1 MHLLRRDHR
10 PGDFGKPI
18 LAEPEVNGIGF
29 FSEGIMIAVGEKA
42 HKRTLPWVFEDRGHR
57 EEDEKMKWNRLF
69 ICFLM
74 VILFATSSV
83 GCHPKIDTMSKAEK
97 VFIKMVDRTASKLD
111 LKEDQ
116 KIGLEKLKI
125 DIHKNF
131 QDGRTEKRESMLRI
145 KEEGIKG
152 SADIQKM
159 TSLLQ
164 GSIKDESQRINRA
177 FDLMLG
183 FQKNL
188 NEDQK
193 KKLSQMISDW
203 VAKWD

>member
-1 MHLLRRDHR
+1 
-10 PGDFGKPI
+10 
-18 LAEPEVNGIGF
+18 
-29 FSEGIMIAVGEKA
+29 
-42 HKRTLPWVFEDRGHR
+42 
-57 EEDEKMKWNRLF
+57 
-69 ICFLM
+69 M
-74 VILFATSSV
+74 VILFAALSV

-116 KIGLEKLKI
+116 KIVLERLKT

-131 QDGRTEKRESMLRI
+131 QEGRVEKRESMLRI
-145 KEEGIKG
+145 KEEGIKENPE
-152 SADIQKM
+152 IQKM

-164 GSIKDESQRINRA
+164 ESFKDETQRINQA
-177 FDLMLG
+177 FDLMVG

-193 KKLSQMISDW
+193 KKLGKMISDW

>member
-1 MHLLRRDHR
+1 
-10 PGDFGKPI
+10 
-18 LAEPEVNGIGF
+18 
-29 FSEGIMIAVGEKA
+29 
-42 HKRTLPWVFEDRGHR
+42 
-57 EEDEKMKWNRLF
+57 
-69 ICFLM
+69 M
-74 VILFATSSV
+74 VILLAALSA

-116 KIGLEKLKI
+116 KIVLEKLKT

-131 QDGRTEKRESMLRI
+131 QEGRVEKRESMLRI
-145 KEEGIKG
+145 KEEGIKE
-152 SADIQKM
+152 SPEIQKM

-164 GSIKDESQRINRA
+164 ESFKDETQRINQA
-177 FDLMLG
+177 FDLMVG

-193 KKLSQMISDW
+193 KKLGKMISDW